1 MLSPITA
8 TIESARFS
16 ARIHSALTTYKK
28 REEAEESASRGAVEK
43 WAHFIIASSQ
53 RGTKKRGTV
62 VRLSLNFTFIIL
74 LLGHRQLLVNLC
86 HCLI

>member
-1 MLSPITA
+1 MRFPITA

-43 WAHFIIASSQ
+43 WAHFIITSSQ
-53 RGTKKRGTV
+53 GGDEKSEGRWCVSRFTV
-62 VRLSLNFTFIIL
+62 FL
-74 LLGHRQLLVNLC
+74 LFC
-86 HCLI
+86 F